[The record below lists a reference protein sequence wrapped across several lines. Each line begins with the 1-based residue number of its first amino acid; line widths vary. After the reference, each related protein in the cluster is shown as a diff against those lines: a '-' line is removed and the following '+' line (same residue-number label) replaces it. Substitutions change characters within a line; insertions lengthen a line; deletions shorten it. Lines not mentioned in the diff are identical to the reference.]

1 MKVMATRSSKPSW
14 RTAWGIVL
22 LVFTGAVPAV
32 DIGIGDWQMHGF
44 GSQGYVYTSRNNFFG
59 HSENNGSIDF
69 TEIALNVSG
78 HIGSN
83 LVLAAQGL
91 YRNAGGSDR
100 EKLRLDFANLDYHLQ
115 LNEQATLGLR
125 LGQVKNPF
133 GLYNE
138 TRDMIWTRPGVTLP
152 QSVYFDALG
161 LRQTFLASDGGVLYG
176 RYSFG
181 DHALSAEFLASEPLD
196 NIRGAPEFLTGLPNP
211 RGRMEGR
218 PLFIGRTGY
227 SWKEGQFRLMF
238 SIVDLDRH
246 FASSSR
252 GIPSGD
258 VTANYPL
265 ASAQL
270 NLEDWSFTGE
280 YGQINIARSGFT
292 PGGVR
297 IKNTSEVFYFQ
308 TQYRFTPEW
317 TALLR
322 YDALFLNIDDRSG
335 KRTAEAYRRA
345 TGQEIPRHRFYAQD
359 ITAGLRWEIT
369 RNWLLAAEYHRVK
382 GTAWLS
388 PVDNTNLDNT
398 QLLLDER
405 GSENWDLYTIMVSF
419 RF

>member
-1 MKVMATRSSKPSW
+1 MATKLSNPGW
-14 RTAWGIVL
+14 RETIQRVLGIVL
-22 LVFTGAVPAV
+22 VLFAKGVHAV
-32 DIGIGDWQMHGF
+32 DLGFGDWQMHGF
-44 GSQGYVYTSRNNFFG
+44 GSQGYVYTSRYNFFG
-59 HSENNGSIDF
+59 HSDKNGSVDF

-91 YRNAGGSDR
+91 YRNAGGSDK

-115 LNEQATLGLR
+115 LDERSTVGVR

-133 GLYNE
+133 GFYNE

-181 DHALSAEFLASEPLD
+181 DHALSAEFLVSEPLD
-196 NIRGAPEFLTGLPNP
+196 NIRGAPEFLTLLSDPQ
-211 RGRMEGR
+211 GRMEGR
-218 PLFIGRTGY
+218 PLLIGRTGY

-238 SIVDLDRH
+238 SIVDIDRRFNSAH
-246 FASSSR
+246 PEDV
-252 GIPSGD
+252 PSGK
-258 VTANYPL
+258 VTASYPL

-280 YGQINIARSGFT
+280 YGHINTERSGFT
-292 PGGVR
+292 PGGVLL
-297 IKNTSEVFYFQ
+297 KNTSEVFYFQ
-308 TQYRFTPEW
+308 TQYRITPEW

-322 YDALFLNIDDRSG
+322 YDALYYNIDDRSG
-335 KRTAEAYRRA
+335 KRSSQL
-345 TGQEIPRHRFYAQD
+345 TGLPRHRSYAED
-359 ITAGLRWEIT
+359 ISAGLRWEIT
-369 RNWLLAAEYHRVK
+369 RNWLAAAEYHRVK

-388 PVDNTNLDNT
+388 PVDNTDLN
-398 QLLLDER
+398 QGGGHEH
-405 GSENWDLYTIMVSF
+405 WDLFTLMVSF

>member
-1 MKVMATRSSKPSW
+1 MKIMATKPSNSFW
-14 RTAWGIVL
+14 RVATRGGWSLVL
-22 LVFTGAVPAV
+22 LLFSLEAAAV

-59 HSENNGSIDF
+59 HSEQNGSIDF

-78 HIGSN
+78 HIGNN

-115 LNEQATLGLR
+115 LDESSTLGIR

-176 RYSFG
+176 RYAFG
-181 DHALSAEFLASEPLD
+181 DHAFSAEFLASEPLD

-227 SWKEGQFRLMF
+227 SWKEGQFKLMF
-238 SIVDLDRH
+238 SIVDLNRR
-246 FASSSR
+246 FVSSSPD
-252 GIPSGD
+252 IPSGN
-258 VTANYPL
+258 VTASYPL
-265 ASAQL
+265 VSAQL

-280 YGQINIARSGFT
+280 YGQISTVRSGFT
-292 PGGVR
+292 PNGVR
-297 IKNTSEVFYFQ
+297 QRNTSEVFYFQ
-308 TQYRFTPEW
+308 TQYRFTPQW

-322 YDALFLNIDDRSG
+322 YDALFYDIHDRSG
-335 KRTAEAYRRA
+335 RKLSKL
-345 TGQEIPRHRFYAQD
+345 TGLPRHRFYAQD

-369 RNWLLAAEYHRVK
+369 RNWLVAAEYHRVF

-388 PVDNTNLDNT
+388 TVDNTNLLT
-398 QLLLDER
+398 GG
-405 GSENWDLYTIMVSF
+405 GSKDWDLYTVMVSF